1 MKRIGLI
8 DYYINEWHALNY
20 PSFLEN
26 VKKTVDEE
34 IFITDFYAEIDHPD
48 LSSDEYAEKYKIHKC
63 SSLEELCN
71 KCDYLMVLYPDNP
84 ERKFEVIKKVI
95 PFKKPIFVDKTFM
108 NNYQAAQA
116 TFELAN
122 KYGTPLF
129 TSSSLRYADEVV
141 TLEDVESLLVIAPS
155 VHLSD
160 YWIHP
165 LEIVVSKMGAGAL
178 RAKLSKSGVHHMLN
192 IEYPDNK
199 TALIVIAEGGN
210 LQDFFVSG
218 NGKFKQNLV
227 RCTSP
232 YFENEM
238 RDILR
243 FFVSQKPSFSYLESL
258 EAMKLRDIALMN
270 KFDEWIELSKEK

>member
-20 PSFLEN
+20 PSFLKN
-26 VKKTVDEE
+26 VKGDEDIE
-34 IFITDFYAEIDHPD
+34 ITDFYAEIDHPD
-48 LSSDEYAEKYKIHKC
+48 LSSDEYEKRYGVHKC

-95 PFKKPIFVDKTFM
+95 LYKKPVFVDKTFM
-108 NNYQAAQA
+108 NSFKEAKQ
-116 TFELAN
+116 TFELA
-122 KYGTPLF
+122 KQYQTPLF

-141 TLEDVESLLVIAPS
+141 ALEATDSLLVIAPS

-165 LEIVVSKMGAGAL
+165 LEIVVSKMGSGAF

-192 IEYPDNK
+192 IEYPNNK
-199 TALIVIAEGGN
+199 NALIVIAEGGN
-210 LQDFFVSG
+210 AQDFFISG

-227 RCTSP
+227 RCASP

-238 RDILR
+238 KDILR
-243 FFVSQKPSFSYLESL
+243 FFKEKTSSFSCLETL
-258 EAMKLRDIALMN
+258 DAMKLRDIALQN
-270 KFDEWIELSKEK
+270 RFDEWINID

>member
-20 PSFLEN
+20 PAFLKN
-26 VKKTVDEE
+26 VKSEIDDEFE
-34 IFITDFYAEIDHPD
+34 ITDFYAEIDHPD
-48 LSSDEYAEKYKIHKC
+48 LSSDEYEKKYGVHKC
-63 SSLEELCN
+63 ASLEELCT

-95 PFKKPIFVDKTFM
+95 PYQKPIFVDKTFM
-108 NNYQAAQA
+108 NNYEEAKQ
-116 TFELAN
+116 TFELAKKN
-122 KYGTPLF
+122 STPLF

-141 TLEDVESLLVIAPS
+141 TLENVDSLLVIAPS

-165 LEIVVSKMGAGAL
+165 LEIVVSKMGTGAI
-178 RAKLSKSGVHHMLN
+178 RAKLSRSGVHHMLN
-192 IEYPDNK
+192 IEYKDNK
-199 TALIVIAEGGN
+199 SALIIIAEGGN
-210 LQDFFVSG
+210 AQDFFVSG
-218 NGKFKQNLV
+218 NGKYRQNLV
-227 RCTSP
+227 RLESP

-243 FFVSQKPSFSYLESL
+243 FYKEKNPSFNYLETL
-258 EAMKLRDIALMN
+258 EAMKLRDIALQN
-270 KFDEWIELSKEK
+270 RFDEWINL

>member
-20 PSFLEN
+20 PSFLGN
-26 VKKTVDEE
+26 VKNSVDEE

-84 ERKFEVIKKVI
+84 ERKFETIKKVI

-108 NNYQAAQA
+108 NTYLEAKA
-116 TFELAN
+116 TLDLADQF
-122 KYGTPLF
+122 GTPLF
-129 TSSSLRYADEVV
+129 TSSSLRYADELK
-141 TLEDVESLLVIAPS
+141 TLENPESLLVIAPS

-165 LEIVVSKMGAGAL
+165 LEIVVSKMGSGAI

-192 IEYPDNK
+192 IEYKDNK

-210 LQDFFVSG
+210 AQDFFVSG

-227 RCTSP
+227 RLTSP

-243 FFVSQKPSFSYLESL
+243 FFIEKKPSFSKQQTL
-258 EAMKLRDIALMN
+258 EAMRLRDIALEN
-270 KFDEWIELSKEK
+270 RFDEWIKLD

>member
-20 PSFLEN
+20 PSFLETA
-26 VKKTVDEE
+26 KKDFKED
-34 IFITDFYAEIDHPD
+34 FQITDFYAEIDHPN
-48 LSSDEYAEKYKIHKC
+48 LSSDEYEKKYGVHKC

-95 PFKKPIFVDKTFM
+95 PFKKPVFVDKTFM
-108 NNYQAAQA
+108 NNFKEAKA
-116 TFELAN
+116 TFDLAEQ
-122 KYGTPLF
+122 YGTPLF
-129 TSSSLRYADEVV
+129 TSSSLRYADEVKA
-141 TLEDVESLLVIAPS
+141 LENPESLLVIAPS

-165 LEIVVSKMGAGAL
+165 LEIVVSKMGSGAF

-192 IEYPDNK
+192 IEYPDGR

-210 LQDFFVSG
+210 AQDFFISG

-227 RCTSP
+227 RCASP

-238 RDILR
+238 KDILR
-243 FFVSQKPSFSYLESL
+243 FFLEKKPSFSKLETL
-258 EAMKLRDIALMN
+258 EAMRLRDIALEN
-270 KFDEWIELSKEK
+270 RFDEWIKLN

>member
-20 PSFLEN
+20 PSFLQTA
-26 VKKTVDEE
+26 KKDFKEDFQ
-34 IFITDFYAEIDHPD
+34 ISDFYAEIDHPN
-48 LSSDEYAEKYKIHKC
+48 LSSDEYEKKYGVHKC

-84 ERKFEVIKKVI
+84 ERKFEAIKKVI
-95 PFKKPIFVDKTFM
+95 PFKKPVFVDKTFM
-108 NNYQAAQA
+108 NNCKEAKA
-116 TFELAN
+116 TFDLAEQ
-122 KYGTPLF
+122 YDTPLF
-129 TSSSLRYADEVV
+129 TSSSLRYANEVKA
-141 TLEDVESLLVIAPS
+141 LENPESLLVIAPS

-165 LEIVVSKMGAGAL
+165 LEIVVSKMGSGAL

-192 IEYPDNK
+192 IEYPDDR

-210 LQDFFVSG
+210 AQDFFISG

-227 RCTSP
+227 RCASP

-238 RDILR
+238 KDILR
-243 FFVSQKPSFSYLESL
+243 FFLEKKPSFSKLETL
-258 EAMKLRDIALMN
+258 EAMRLRDIALEN
-270 KFDEWIELSKEK
+270 RFDEWVKLD

>member
-20 PSFLEN
+20 PSFLKN
-26 VKKTVDEE
+26 VKGDEDIE
-34 IFITDFYAEIDHPD
+34 ITDFYAEIDHPD
-48 LSSDEYAEKYKIHKC
+48 LSSDEYEKRYGVHKC

-95 PFKKPIFVDKTFM
+95 PYKKPVFVDKTFM
-108 NNYQAAQA
+108 NSFKEAKQ
-116 TFELAN
+116 TFELA
-122 KYGTPLF
+122 KQYQTPLF

-141 TLEDVESLLVIAPS
+141 ALEATDSLLVIAPS

-165 LEIVVSKMGAGAL
+165 LEIVVSKMGSGAL

-192 IEYPDNK
+192 IEYPNNK
-199 TALIVIAEGGN
+199 NALIVIAEGGN
-210 LQDFFVSG
+210 AQDFFISG

-238 RDILR
+238 KDILR
-243 FFVSQKPSFSYLESL
+243 FFKEKTSSFSYLETL
-258 EAMKLRDIALMN
+258 DAMKLRDIALQN
-270 KFDEWIELSKEK
+270 RLDEWINLD